1 MTAATDYLELAVLK
15 HIFSGTNGS
24 TNGATYTAPTTFYVS
39 LHTGDPGEGTQPG
52 ANEISISGYNY
63 ARESVTFGDCTT
75 VTNTTSVSSN
85 QTVSFGQASANYP
98 ADITYIGINDAST
111 GGNLLFYGQL
121 SQAKTVTTGDVFQI
135 NSGSLTIT
143 LN

>member
-1 MTAATDYLELAVLK
+1 MTAATDYLELSVLK

-24 TNGATYTAPTTFYVS
+24 TNGATFTAPTTFYVS
-39 LHTGDPGEGTQPG
+39 LHTGDPTEGTQPG
-52 ANEISISGYNY
+52 ANEISGSAYE
-63 ARESVTFGDCTT
+63 RQSVTFGDCTT
-75 VTNTTSVSSN
+75 VSNTTSVSSN
-85 QTVSFGQASANYP
+85 QTVSFPQANSNYSA
-98 ADITYIGINDAST
+98 DVTFIGINDSLT
-111 GGNLLFYGQL
+111 GSNLLFYGQL